1 VPDDWRPEGP
11 DLARAFV
18 EQRTGVT
25 GQVALRRAHRRRAM
39 SDQAWSGAGHD
50 PRDPVA
56 AGDVLASVLAARG
69 WQPTLAV
76 HSVTARWPEMVGP
89 AIAAH
94 TRVEAFEQGRLQ
106 VRCDS
111 TAWATQLRLLVPEL
125 LARITAEAG
134 TDLVRT
140 ITVLGPVAPSW
151 VHGQRRVKG
160 RGPRDTYG

>member
-1 VPDDWRPEGP
+1 VAE
-11 DLARAFV
+11 
-18 EQRTGVT
+18 RTGVT
-25 GQVALRRAHRRRAM
+25 GQVVLRRAQRRRVNVEQ
-39 SDQAWSGAGHD
+39 SWTGAGRD

-56 AGDVLASVLAARG
+56 AGDVLASVLETRG

-76 HSVTARWPEMVGP
+76 HSVTARWPEIVGP

-94 TRVEAFEQGRLQ
+94 TRVEAFEQGCLQ

-125 LARITAEAG
+125 LARIAAEAG
-134 TDLVRT
+134 TDLVAT